1 MESYYVVLDSCDK
14 ALSPK
19 FYTYRKADSFR
30 KALGRPDW
38 AIKHIIY
45 RISTERQRSAVRF
58 VEGVLGILFKGN
70 INNFTECQEFLNKTL
85 DFAKYVYFGYEIERK
100 SWEWSQD

>member
-1 MESYYVVLDSCDK
+1 MENYYIILDSCDK

-19 FYTYRKADSFR
+19 FSNYCQADSFR

-38 AIKHIIY
+38 AIKHITY
-45 RISTERQRSAVRF
+45 RTSTGRQRSAVSF
-58 VEGVLGILFKGN
+58 VEDVLGILFRGN
-70 INNFTECQEFLNKTL
+70 INNFTECQEFLSETL
-85 DFAKYVYFGYEIERK
+85 YLAKHVYFEHEIERK